1 MKCLTPKKTKKD
13 EVMRVALIWHDW
25 CLFKKILGHRHIQ
38 RDHVKIQGEDSHLQ
52 GEGGASGETNP
63 AGTLSSDF

>member
-1 MKCLTPKKTKKD
+1 
-13 EVMRVALIWHDW
+13 MRVALIWYDW